1 MIKVLE
7 GQLNADIS
15 DPRIVIRP
23 DVRCPQGI
31 IMEIDVLRY
40 FLMCGQKR
48 ERLSSGYVW
57 RMLKGCLV
65 RPPLGLLTQTE
76 GDPAYHAQA
85 SSSAEGK
92 LSSGVFERALIPL
105 ASAHSAVP
113 ADASR

>member
-40 FLMCGQKR
+40 FLMCGKKGKIIVR
-48 ERLSSGYVW
+48 LCLEDAERMFGRAALGAAHPDRGQSCLSCSG
-57 RMLKGCLV
+57 L
-65 RPPLGLLTQTE
+65 
-76 GDPAYHAQA
+76 
-85 SSSAEGK
+85 
-92 LSSGVFERALIPL
+92 FERRGETELR
-105 ASAHSAVP
+105 SV
-113 ADASR
+113 

>member
-40 FLMCGQKR
+40 FLMCGKKGKDYRQVM
-48 ERLSSGYVW
+48 SG
-57 RMLKGCLV
+57 GC
-65 RPPLGLLTQTE
+65 
-76 GDPAYHAQA
+76 
-85 SSSAEGK
+85 
-92 LSSGVFERALIPL
+92 
-105 ASAHSAVP
+105 
-113 ADASR
+113 